1 LVVLD
6 NVKDIKSEG
15 MQLTK
20 DVSFLCNEI
29 VRVTDGIK
37 GSNEFDILGI
47 RSITSG
53 LSENINSTLSEKLVC
68 LRDVENVLS

>member
-1 LVVLD
+1 MVILD

-15 MQLTK
+15 IQLTK

-53 LSENINSTLSEKLVC
+53 LSENITSTLSEKLVC
-68 LRDVENVLS
+68 LKDVDNVLS

>member
-1 LVVLD
+1 
-6 NVKDIKSEG
+6 
-15 MQLTK
+15 MTR

-47 RSITSG
+47 RSITSA
-53 LSENINSTLSEKLVC
+53 LNETLNSTFSERLVC
-68 LRDVENVLS
+68 VNEADNVLS

>member
-1 LVVLD
+1 MVIID
-6 NVKDIKSEG
+6 NAKDIRSEG
-15 MQLTK
+15 IQLTK

-47 RSITSG
+47 RSIISG
-53 LSENINSTLSEKLVC
+53 LTENINSTLSEKLVC
-68 LRDVENVLS
+68 LKEVDNVLS

>member
-1 LVVLD
+1 
-6 NVKDIKSEG
+6 
-15 MQLTK
+15 M
-20 DVSFLCNEI
+20 SFLCNEI

-47 RSITSG
+47 RSIISG

-68 LRDVENVLS
+68 LKDVDHVLS

>member
-1 LVVLD
+1 MVVLD